1 MKCPRRL
8 RSVSQHRLM
17 YILLPCT
24 FFFTCFLSLFFTVVT
39 VHQLSS
45 QTQKSSSPPPP
56 PPASPPPI
64 RSNLY
69 RKSKKITSIALLVPV
84 RAVPGT
90 VDVSQLSFFQ
100 ELIPSL
106 FNAYYFDQ
114 CNKHVR
120 LFLYVGY
127 DAGDIFWDS
136 RKNIEDIR
144 TVFERKW
151 DNIFNTRI
159 GSFQNNRVLPPT
171 LVIERFLGLKGSP
184 CWIWNG
190 LAKLAYQNGHVKGNF
205 FLI

>member
-1 MKCPRRL
+1 MTCPRRTVRRL
-8 RSVSQHRLM
+8 RSVSSQHRLM

-24 FFFTCFLSLFFTVVT
+24 FFFTCFLSFFTVVT

-45 QTQKSSSPPPP
+45 QTQKSSPPPPLPPPP
-56 PPASPPPI
+56 PPASPPP
-64 RSNLY
+64 
-69 RKSKKITSIALLVPV
+69 KITSIALLVPV

-90 VDVSQLSFFQ
+90 IDVSQISFFQ

-127 DAGDIFWDS
+127 DAGDPFWDS
-136 RKNIEDIR
+136 PKNIEDIR

-171 LVIERFLGLKGSP
+171 LVIERFLGSKGSP

-190 LAKLAYQNGHVKGNF
+190 LAKLAYQNGHVKGKFIFN
-205 FLI
+205 I